1 MLDAERLLQRFLRY
15 VQINTTANDSAGRYP
30 SCDGQFELGAVLAD
44 ELREIGLTDVRQDEH
59 GLVWATLAASP
70 RVTAPTIALNAH
82 LDTSPETTGANV
94 RPQVIRDYAGGDI
107 SLPGDP
113 AKAIT
118 VRDNPE
124 LEQLV
129 GRTLVTS
136 DGTTLLGGDDKAGIA
151 VIMAAAA
158 YLAEHPELPHGPVR
172 LLFTCDEEIGRGVEH
187 VDVAT
192 LGAVAAYTLDG
203 PGADKIDVETF
214 SADLATVTIRGI
226 NIHPSIAKGR
236 MINAIRA
243 AADFLGRMPIDTLSP
258 ERTDGRDGFLHPYTV
273 EGGVGEVKIK
283 ILLRDFEASR
293 LEEQAELLR
302 RLARDRGPLPGARY
316 R

>member
-1 MLDAERLLQRFLRY
+1 M
-15 VQINTTANDSAGRYP
+15 
-30 SCDGQFELGAVLAD
+30 
-44 ELREIGLTDVRQDEH
+44 
-59 GLVWATLAASP
+59 
-70 RVTAPTIALNAH
+70 
-82 LDTSPETTGANV
+82 
-94 RPQVIRDYAGGDI
+94 
-107 SLPGDP
+107 
-113 AKAIT
+113 
-118 VRDNPE
+118 
-124 LEQLV
+124 
-129 GRTLVTS
+129 TS

-158 YLAEHPELPHGPVR
+158 YLAEHPELPHGPVH

-243 AADFLGRMPIDTLSP
+243 AADFLDRMPIDTLSP

-283 ILLRDFEASR
+283 ILLRDFEFSR

-302 RLARDRGPLPGARY
+302 RLRETEDRFQGAAVQVETAPISQHAGRFAARTACGGHAQRPAQARARTAIGDHSRWHGWFAVHRARIAHPQSLDRAAQPPFTSGMGLSGRNGTSCRNAGGIGQAVGRICRRSIP
-316 R
+316 